1 MDMLKK
7 LKSSITTKKSNLLP
21 IPTVGEIL
29 LEEFLKPLEL
39 SQNALA
45 RALSV
50 PPRRI
55 NEIVLGKRSVTADTD
70 LRLTRYFR
78 LSEGFFLRLQMECDL
93 RVERRALGKK
103 LDAIVPRA
111 A

>member
-1 MDMLKK
+1 MLKT
-7 LKSSITTKKSNLLP
+7 LKSLTTTRKQDLLP

-29 LEEFLKPLEL
+29 LEEFLKPMEL

-45 RALSV
+45 RAVGV

-55 NEIVLGKRSVTADTD
+55 NEIVLGKRAVTADTD
-70 LRLTRYFR
+70 LRLTRYFK
-78 LSEGFFLRLQMECDL
+78 LSEGFFLRLQMSYDL
-93 RVERRALGKK
+93 RVQRRALGNK
-103 LDAIVPRA
+103 LDFIKPRA